1 MTQVLDSV
9 KRMLAKQQWLA
20 AKSLLYNYLNQ
31 DGAYKT
37 AENLAKE
44 FESYQEWWRGEVSY
58 KPGIEQMLQRYL
70 DDIELNNSLGFKV
83 SSAAPE
89 HVPASPTASAYEAME
104 VWLLAPKSSLGD
116 LSTDLAHHC
125 RGVAQSL
132 EAMQLFDTA
141 DEFNLIATKAGRPG
155 ADQVALIS
163 KATVLF
169 NEQVLPLIKELREP
183 MGWGALKEK
192 AVAQTATLQDIKNL
206 FDALPKGADL
216 KASLKEILGSTKSDT
231 AKVIL
236 SKQVIRNIPA

>member
-1 MTQVLDSV
+1 MNQILDSV

-31 DGAYKT
+31 DGAYRT
-37 AENLAKE
+37 AENLSEE
-44 FESYQEWWRGEVSY
+44 FKSYEDYWRGEVSY
-58 KPGIEQMLQRYL
+58 KSGVGQMLQRYL
-70 DDIELNNSLGFKV
+70 DDIELNSSLGFKV

-89 HVPASPTASAYEAME
+89 HAPASPTASAYEAME

-132 EAMQLFDTA
+132 EAMQLFEIA

-155 ADQVALIS
+155 ADQVALIL

-183 MGWGALKEK
+183 IGSEQLRSVALS
-192 AVAQTATLQDIKNL
+192 QTATLQDIKNL
-206 FDALPKGADL
+206 FDALPKGGNL
-216 KASLKEILGSTKSDT
+216 KVSLKDILGSTKSDT
-231 AKVIL
+231 VKVIL
-236 SKQVIRNIPA
+236 SKQAIRNTPA